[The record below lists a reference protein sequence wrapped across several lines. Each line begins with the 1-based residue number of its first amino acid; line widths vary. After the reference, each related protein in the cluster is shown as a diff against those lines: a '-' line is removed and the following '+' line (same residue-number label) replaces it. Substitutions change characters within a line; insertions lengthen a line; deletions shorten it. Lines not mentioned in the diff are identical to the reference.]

1 VEGIESQNRLSASG
15 PWMLLPTAD
24 GLCAI
29 NGDGSGLTHLVSTTP
44 DQHTPLPFSVSPDG
58 SSLAYVLAPWD
69 DSLDAA
75 AYQLNL
81 VTLPDLSTR
90 RLTQLVGEDQLE
102 AIATEFPEESSDVFM
117 GSSLYQRLQISAAL
131 VKAGSIAWSPD
142 GSRIA
147 FVAALDGVSAD
158 VYVYHVDRD
167 VITRLTSGATQA
179 ADLHWSPDS
188 QFVSHQAI
196 SDINIGRSGGDIIR
210 GLWVARADGSG
221 NRLALQGPAYFL
233 RWLDDDYF
241 LGYFSEMGCGN
252 YDLSLVRASTGE
264 RQLIWNGQFDA
275 ADADPVSQTV
285 MIAFTNVDERLTL
298 WDRCPLPTEEGLF
311 AVHPPFTTTQRVDP
325 LPGLR
330 WVDQLEWRESSD
342 SFIIHTSG
350 STLEV
355 SLEGEVADQE
365 HDGPL
370 SFQVSPSRSWSLVWG
385 GYYEVVVG
393 SQGEVIPMHHI
404 ECNHFWHP
412 SADTLFYYYSHEGE
426 TALYGAS
433 APDFTPVQLTRGI
446 TLSCSEPPQ
455 WVQPVHD

>member
-1 VEGIESQNRLSASG
+1 
-15 PWMLLPTAD
+15 MLLPTAD
-24 GLCAI
+24 GLWAV
-29 NGDGSGLTHLVSTTP
+29 NGDGTGLTQLVSIGP
-44 DQHTPLPFSVSPDG
+44 DQYTPLPFCVSPDG
-58 SSLAYVLAPWD
+58 SLLAYVLAPWD
-69 DSLDAA
+69 VSLDPA

-81 VTLPDLSTR
+81 LTLPDLTR
-90 RLTQLVGEDQLE
+90 RALTQLLAQDQLE
-102 AIATEFPEESSDVFM
+102 AIATQFPEVSDDVFE
-117 GSSLYQRLQISAAL
+117 GSSLYRRLQISAAL

-158 VYVYHVDRD
+158 AYVYDVDHD
-167 VITRLTSGATQA
+167 VITRLTTGLTQA
-179 ADLHWSPDS
+179 ADLHWSPDGR
-188 QFVSHQAI
+188 FVIHQAI

-210 GLWVARADGSG
+210 GLWIARADGSG

-241 LGYFSEMGCGN
+241 LGYFFEMGCGN

-275 ADADPVSQTV
+275 ADADPISQTV
-285 MIAFTNVDERLTL
+285 MIALTNLDERGT

-311 AVHPPFTTTQRVDP
+311 TVRPPFTTTHRVAS
-325 LPGLR
+325 LPAQD
-330 WVDQLEWRESSD
+330 WVYELEWHGSSH
-342 SFIIHTSG
+342 SFILHTSG

-365 HDGPL
+365 NDAPL
-370 SFQVSPSRSWSLVWG
+370 SFQESPSGQWSLVWG

-393 SQGEVIPMHHI
+393 AQDEVIPMYHI

-412 SADTLFYYYSHEGE
+412 SADTVFYYYSHEGE
-426 TALYGAS
+426 TALYSAS
-433 APDFTPVQLTRGI
+433 APDFRPVQLTRGI

-455 WVQPVHD
+455 WVELVHN